1 MEALYKGKVIL
12 DGITQLRQFEIALR
26 SLHSF
31 GILLNLRPA
40 VYFEDENNVDDLIKE
55 VVEDA
60 DEDGKEEVVEESKKV
75 EISNKE
81 AGKPVRTSKRTRKET
96 TAASTTEEDTTP
108 KKRSR
113 TTVES
118 PTVSKKSK
126 DEANKPNFKHVNS
139 DLLNEKVKEGQIA
152 FVKWLQK
159 EGFLRKAPPE
169 CTYKDCRAKLALD
182 IDEDAVDGVT
192 WRCPKDENHPIQ
204 NIRNGSIFKSKSKS
218 SPSDSLS
225 YIIQII
231 LCWSDNTSLMKCQ
244 EITGCQDV
252 DKIFFWYEECAHYYG
267 IS

>member
-1 MEALYKGKVIL
+1 MEALYKGKVVL

-40 VYFEDENNVDDLIKE
+40 VYFENENDVDDLIKE
-55 VVEDA
+55 VEDA
-60 DEDGKEEVVEESKKV
+60 DEGKEEVVEESKKV

-81 AGKPVRTSKRTRKET
+81 AGKPVRASKRTRKET
-96 TAASTTEEDTTP
+96 AVSTEEDTP
-108 KKRSR
+108 KKRTR
-113 TTVES
+113 NVES